1 MTRAFAV
8 SLIIPDNE
16 AFTAYETLARLAI
29 PVARVLR
36 SDLWLFDVDESGA
49 AGLAGTLAGLETI
62 YNPNKHRLVERASAD
77 PEPGEVWIATRDEAP
92 ATAIAGRHLAGVTGI
107 RHATAWRLLDE
118 AGRDLDSAQRDRAV
132 TMFLCN
138 PAYQTARTG

>member
-16 AFTAYETLARLAI
+16 AFTAFETLARLAI

-36 SDLWLFDVDESGA
+36 SDLWLFDVDATGA
-49 AGLAGTLAGLETI
+49 PELAATLAGLETI
-62 YNPNKHRLVERASAD
+62 YNPNKHRLTERSSAE

-92 ATAIAGRHLAGVTGI
+92 ATAIAGRRLAGVTGI
-107 RHATAWRLLDE
+107 RHLTAWRLVDE

-132 TMFLCN
+132 TTFLCN
-138 PAYQTARTG
+138 PAYQSARTG